1 MHQNCRCV
9 GGLLVGTGVG
19 RVGFRLV
26 SLGFCF
32 FTPPVTPLS
41 QRGMPLMSAPLLSPP
56 PPRTLPPIPKRALFS
71 ESQKLFS
78 PLSPS
83 LFFFSLYFSFSF
95 IFLPP
100 FFFFPFFFL
109 FFPLFFFL
117 NGSNPKKKKGKQKQ
131 NNLINQRG
139 PAAFQHPVFLGQTG
153 EFWCKADIHSENIYI
168 YIAIYSAK
176 MKRATFSRKKKNMH
190 TALKTSRLHREANT
204 YIYIYLYI

>member
-95 IFLPP
+95 IFLSP
-100 FFFFPFFFL
+100 FFFFPFFFPFL
-109 FFPLFFFL
+109 SFIFFL
-117 NGSNPKKKKGKQKQ
+117 KWEQSKKKKKGKQKQ

-176 MKRATFSRKKKNMH
+176 MKRATFSRKKKKYAHSTKNKQ
-190 TALKTSRLHREANT
+190 TA
-204 YIYIYLYI
+204 

>member
-1 MHQNCRCV
+1 MRARPRGSGGGRIRARAFRLCWVKRGGDAVMHQNCRCV

-95 IFLPP
+95 IFLSP
-100 FFFFPFFFL
+100 FFFFPFFFPFL
-109 FFPLFFFL
+109 SFIFFL
-117 NGSNPKKKKGKQKQ
+117 KWEQSKKKK
-131 NNLINQRG
+131 
-139 PAAFQHPVFLGQTG
+139 
-153 EFWCKADIHSENIYI
+153 
-168 YIAIYSAK
+168 
-176 MKRATFSRKKKNMH
+176 
-190 TALKTSRLHREANT
+190 REAEAK
-204 YIYIYLYI
+204 

>member
-1 MHQNCRCV
+1 MHQNCRCG

-32 FTPPVTPLS
+32 FTPPLTPLS
-41 QRGMPLMSAPLLSPP
+41 QRGTPLMSAPLLSPP
-56 PPRTLPPIPKRALFS
+56 PPPCTLPPIPKRALFS
-71 ESQKLFS
+71 ESQKLFP

-83 LFFFSLYFSFSF
+83 LFFPF
-95 IFLPP
+95 IFPP
-100 FFFFPFFFL
+100 CSFFFFPLFFSFPLFFFSFL
-109 FFPLFFFL
+109 SFIFFFL
-117 NGSNPKKKKGKQKQ
+117 NGSNPKKKGKQKQ

-176 MKRATFSRKKKNMH
+176 MKRATFSRKKKKICTQH
-190 TALKTSRLHREANT
+190 
-204 YIYIYLYI
+204 